1 MTTADGRPMPRP
13 LRDLLHALGI
23 VADWWSADHADRGT
37 RAEQAV
43 ALRDRFA
50 RAASELEASLAGP
63 LDAGALAR
71 ALDEGAQALVDLA
84 ESRSFVGRHLLDLA
98 DELDDERID
107 QLGDGYLRAAA
118 LWASL
123 ASRPEP
129 ALVDEVLALERSC
142 AVWMRKAADLPTRY
156 AF

>member
-1 MTTADGRPMPRP
+1 MTTVGGRARP
-13 LRDLLHALGI
+13 PLQDLVDALGT
-23 VADWWSADHADRGT
+23 VAEWWSAD
-37 RAEQAV
+37 RAGGAIGSEQAA
-43 ALRDRFA
+43 ALRARFA
-50 RAASELEASLAGP
+50 RAASELEAVFAG
-63 LDAGALAR
+63 LDAGALERGLDAAAP
-71 ALDEGAQALVDLA
+71 ALEDLA
-84 ESRSFVGRHLLDLA
+84 ESRSLVGQQLLDLA

-118 LWASL
+118 RWASL

-129 ALVDEVLALERSC
+129 ALVEEVLALERSC